1 MYVVAKQEIY
11 DGEWSND
18 RRQGEGTILDASG
31 MIASGDFRADQMEGK
46 LQYQQTLTKEKTER
60 VFSLIINQRDAF
72 ITVEGKGQ
80 SAIGSKSKT
89 SSRPRTELSM
99 N

>member
-80 SAIGSKSKT
+80 SAIGSKSKPA
-89 SSRPRTELSM
+89 SRPRTELSM

>member
-1 MYVVAKQEIY
+1 M
-11 DGEWSND
+11 
-18 RRQGEGTILDASG
+18 LDASG

-72 ITVEGKGQ
+72 ITVNTKG
-80 SAIGSKSKT
+80 SSGTKSKP
-89 SSRPRTELSM
+89 SSRPRTQLSM